1 MLIGNKIVRRFK
13 SLVAEGDATNRVML
27 QTFLSRY
34 GECQIAEDGWEAVK
48 AVKAAREQRMSFDL
62 VCMDLRMPVMDG
74 MEAIREIRAQE
85 KAVAAF
91 KVAKI
96 FVTTAHT
103 DMESISAAMEG
114 RCDAYLIK
122 PIDTEKLLD
131 ELKAAGLV
139 S

>member
-62 VCMDLRMPVMDG
+62 VCMDGL
-74 MEAIREIRAQE
+74 EAIREIRAQE

>member
-1 MLIGNKIVRRFK
+1 MLTGNKIVRRFK
-13 SLVAEGDATNRVML
+13 SLVAEDDATNRALL

-34 GECQIAEDGWEAVK
+34 GECQIAEDGKQAVQ
-48 AVKAAREQRMSFDL
+48 AVKAAREERMSFDL

-74 MEAIREIRAQE
+74 LEAIREIRAQE

-91 KVAKI
+91 KTAKI
-96 FVTTAHT
+96 FVTTAHS
-103 DMESISAAMEG
+103 DMESITAAMEG

-122 PIDTEKLLD
+122 PIDTEKLLA
-131 ELKAAGLV
+131 ELKAIGLV